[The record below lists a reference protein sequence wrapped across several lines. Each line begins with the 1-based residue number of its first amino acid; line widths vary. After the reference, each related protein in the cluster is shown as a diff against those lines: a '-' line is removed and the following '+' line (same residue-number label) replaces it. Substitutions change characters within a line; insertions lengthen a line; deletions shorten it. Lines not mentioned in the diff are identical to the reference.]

1 LKQTIEG
8 KHARLFNYNIDIN
21 PLETTLFIVKN
32 KVAHNK
38 KTYQVNMVGL
48 IYPRHLTNSLEF
60 YQSQD
65 FIDSTTLPL
74 LYRDKPIVY

>member
-1 LKQTIEG
+1 
-8 KHARLFNYNIDIN
+8 
-21 PLETTLFIVKN
+21 
-32 KVAHNK
+32 
-38 KTYQVNMVGL
+38 MVGL

-74 LYRDKPIVY
+74 LYRDKSIHYKKFVLL